1 MRITYLCSL
10 IRILTIGCVAL
21 MPRTGFADPAQQAST
36 ESRANGN
43 SASRTVAHS
52 PGALSA
58 LDAHDG
64 AAVEDGKSQERAAAS
79 RSKKLSHNRKPSTP
93 RSVTH
98 LHRPASEQSAGARR
112 DGLVK
117 NGTASKVASARASNT
132 AKDAANNTLPVRSPS
147 LVRHSAPSIKPSFN
161 NVRHR
166 GPNPAAV
173 DGTMSLSSSDSGS
186 LNGTNMGTRMQRRR

>member
-1 MRITYLCSL
+1 MRITYLGSL
-10 IRILTIGCVAL
+10 ILILTIGCVAL
-21 MPRTGFADPAQQAST
+21 MPRTGFADPAQQASP

-43 SASRTVAHS
+43 SAIRTVAHS
-52 PGALSA
+52 PGALG
-58 LDAHDG
+58 AHGAHHG
-64 AAVEDGKSQERAAAS
+64 AAVEDGKNQERAAAS

-98 LHRPASEQSAGARR
+98 LHRLASEQSAGARR
-112 DGLVK
+112 DGLV
-117 NGTASKVASARASNT
+117 NT

-147 LVRHSAPSIKPSFN
+147 LVRHSAPLVKSSFN
-161 NVRHR
+161 NARHR

-173 DGTMSLSSSDSGS
+173 GGTMILNSSDSGS